1 MNKEIRKINLDYT
14 FDTTHKGASYTFD
27 HKKWMNTGEFAEV
40 ITKAV
45 LGYEAKKDANTRY
58 DEASDIDIHASSA
71 KFSP

>member
-14 FDTTHKGASYTFD
+14 FDTTHKGANYTFD

-45 LGYEAKKDANTRY
+45 LGY
-58 DEASDIDIHASSA
+58 
-71 KFSP
+71 